1 MKRARALLLL
11 LLIALLLQSLF
22 ARDAVAWWN
31 GDWSYRMRITADA
44 GPKGANITEPVGRTQ
59 VLVRLHAGN
68 FDFSVVREDG
78 ADLRFVAGDDRT
90 PLKFHIEKFDGLIDQ
105 VGLIWVD
112 VPDLAPGA
120 ATTFYVYAGNKT
132 APSASDS
139 HTTYDADR
147 LLVYHFADDNGLPR
161 DATGYGNNALTA
173 GKRDDGGMI
182 GYGIRLDGSTPI
194 RIPASASLPIA
205 AGQAMTFSLWARAT
219 ETAPTGVLY
228 ALRDGPNALTIGLDK
243 GVAYAEIETATG
255 TVRTSPGAAVGEGW
269 HHIAIE
275 ATDKVVVF
283 VDGQPSGELAASL
296 PAMNDQATLG
306 TVLAAS
312 VAPPTPAPAVTT
324 AAVSAVPASSRPPP
338 PASSAPAAGAPPSVG
353 APVPTPGFVGLIDE
367 FEIAKGARPLGA
379 LQVAVHAE
387 GPQPN
392 LLGFD
397 VGEQSSPLGSG
408 YFGIIVRSVTPDA
421 WVIIGLL
428 GVMAAISWFVMIR
441 KAVYVS
447 RVAGANRVFRQQ
459 FRAAAKR
466 SSFPDIVAEAGSIT
480 RRSPLYRVYALA
492 SRELAERVL
501 GGDLPPDGMLS
512 PQALAVIRAALDA
525 GLIHE
530 TQRLNSLLVLL
541 TIAISG
547 GPFLG
552 LLGTVFG
559 VMITFAAVAAAG
571 DVTINAIAPGIA
583 AALLATVA
591 GLAVAIPALFGYN
604 YFVTRIRDI
613 TQQMQVFADELIARM
628 ADGAH
633 GSVPVFADEPTMAA
647 E

>member
-1 MKRARALLLL
+1 MPRARALLLL
-11 LLIALLLQSLF
+11 LLITLLLQPLF

-44 GPKGANITEPVGRTQ
+44 GPKGANITEPIGRTQ

-139 HTTYDADR
+139 HATYDADR

-182 GYGIRLDGSTPI
+182 GYGVRLDGNTPI
-194 RIPASASLPIA
+194 RIPASASLPVA

-219 ETAPTGVLY
+219 ETTPTGVLY

-243 GVAYAEIETATG
+243 GVAYADVETATG

-275 ATDKVVVF
+275 ATDKVVVY
-283 VDGQPSGELAASL
+283 VDGQPRGQLAASL
-296 PAMNDQATLG
+296 PAMNGQATLG
-306 TVLAAS
+306 TALAPS
-312 VAPPTPAPAVTT
+312 ISSPTAAPAVTAP
-324 AAVSAVPASSRPPP
+324 AASRPPAPASS
-338 PASSAPAAGAPPSVG
+338 SVPAAGATPPEPAAAS
-353 APVPTPGFVGLIDE
+353 VPTPGFAGLIDE
-367 FEIAKGARPLGA
+367 FEIGKGARPLGA

-387 GPQPN
+387 GPQAN
-392 LLGFD
+392 LIGFD
-397 VGEQSSPLGSG
+397 VGEQSSAFGSG

-447 RVAGANRVFRQQ
+447 RVAGANRAFRQQ
-459 FRAAAKR
+459 FRAAAKQ
-466 SSFPDIVAEAGSIT
+466 SGFPDIVAESGAMT

-492 SRELAERVL
+492 SRERAERL
-501 GGDLPPDGMLS
+501 RGGELPPDGLLS

-633 GSVPVFADEPTMAA
+633 GPVPVFADEPTMAA

>member
-1 MKRARALLLL
+1 MKRARTLSLS
-11 LLIALLLQSLF
+11 LLIALLLQPLF
-22 ARDAVAWWN
+22 ARDAAAWWN
-31 GDWSYRMRITADA
+31 GDWSYRVKITADA
-44 GPKGANITEPVGRTQ
+44 GPKGANITEPIGRTQ
-59 VLVRLHAGN
+59 VLVRLHTGN
-68 FDFSVVREDG
+68 FDFSVVKEDG
-78 ADLRFVAGDDRT
+78 SDLRFVAGDDRT

-105 VGLIWVD
+105 VGLVWVD
-112 VPDLAPGA
+112 IPDLAPGA
-120 ATTFYVYAGNKT
+120 TTTFYVYAGNKT

-194 RIPASASLPIA
+194 RIPPSASLPIA
-205 AGQAMTFSLWARAT
+205 AGQAMTFSLWARANDAT
-219 ETAPTGVLY
+219 PTGVLY
-228 ALRDGPNALTIGLDK
+228 AQRDGANALTIGLDK
-243 GVAYAEIETATG
+243 GIAYAEIETATG
-255 TVRTSPGAAVGEGW
+255 KLRSAPGAAVGEGW

-275 ATDKVVVF
+275 ATDKIVVY
-283 VDGQPSGELAASL
+283 VDGQPRGEVAASL
-296 PAMNDQATLG
+296 PAMNAQATLG
-306 TVLAAS
+306 TAQPAA
-312 VAPPTPAPAVTT
+312 
-324 AAVSAVPASSRPPP
+324 
-338 PASSAPAAGAPPSVG
+338 APAAAAPPAPGVPPL
-353 APVPTPGFVGLIDE
+353 ATAPPPVPAPGFVGLIDE

-379 LQVAVHAE
+379 LQVAVHGE
-387 GPQPN
+387 GPQPS

-397 VGEQSSPLGSG
+397 IGEQSSPLGSG

-447 RVAGANRVFRQQ
+447 RVAGANRAFRQQ
-459 FRAAAKR
+459 FRAAAKQGG
-466 SSFPDIVAEAGSIT
+466 FPAIAAATGSIL

-492 SRELAERVL
+492 SRELAERVR
-501 GGDLPPDGMLS
+501 GGDLPPDGLLS
-512 PQALAVIRAALDA
+512 PQALAVIRAGLDA

-628 ADGAH
+628 ADGVR
-633 GSVPVFADEPTMAA
+633 GPVPAVEDESSMAA